1 MSDAGA
7 RTLSEAPEVVLGLR
21 GLGKDFEG
29 EHGLQQ
35 VLDGLTIDLHR
46 GEFLSLL
53 GTSGSG
59 KTTLLRIISGLEAP
73 TRGEVR
79 WSREPS
85 LAMVFQKAL
94 LLPWRTVLDNAVYAL
109 ECQGKTGVE
118 VRERAVALLERM
130 GLGDHLQ
137 HHPHEISAGM
147 QQRVDLARALLL
159 GPDVL
164 LMDEP
169 FASLDL
175 DTAAS
180 LQDLLLELW
189 EDQRFTVLL
198 VSHTLSEVARLSDR
212 VAMLAGSPARIT
224 RIETIGLD
232 RPRGVDEEGQVA
244 LVRRVSELA
253 TWYDGGAESR

>member
-1 MSDAGA
+1 LAESA
-7 RTLSEAPEVVLGLR
+7 EIVLGLR
-21 GLGKDFEG
+21 GLGKDFVT
-29 EHGLQQ
+29 EHGVQR
-35 VLDGLTIDLHR
+35 VLDDLTIDIYR

-59 KTTLLRIISGLEAP
+59 KTTLLRILSGLELP
-73 TRGEVR
+73 TRGEVH
-79 WSREPS
+79 WEKEPS

-94 LLPWRTVLDNAVYAL
+94 LLPWRTVLDNATFAL
-109 ECQGKTGVE
+109 ECRGIKRADA
-118 VRERAVALLERM
+118 RERAVALLERV
-130 GLGDHLQ
+130 GLGDHLR

-147 QQRVDLARALLL
+147 QQRVDLVRALLL
-159 GPDVL
+159 RPDVL

-212 VAMLAGSPARIT
+212 VAMLSGSPARIT
-224 RIETIGLD
+224 RIETVGLP
-232 RPRGVDEEGQVA
+232 RPRGQGEQGRIA
-244 LVRRVSELA
+244 LVRSEMELA
-253 TWYDGGAESR
+253 TWYG